1 MAKSLL
7 SDNSYNELVNCVF
20 EVLKSDNLE
29 LGKIVALGKRL
40 VDTLD
45 PLLNCSLDVKK
56 KLLFEIVE
64 KGVEQVQKHVNDLSS
79 DIDKKAFLNNLSL
92 YVSQLKEHLS
102 TLLAMKPY
110 FSWLFGLCGLGVPA
124 PLEPTPVI
132 PQIPIE
138 LPVNHQPILNVLDSI
153 HNEPV
158 LLVNPPNTVVEENP
172 QEVVLRIPKHDLD

>member
-1 MAKSLL
+1 MTKSLL

-29 LGKIVALGKRL
+29 LGKIVALGKQL

-45 PLLNCSLDVKK
+45 PLLNCSPGTKK

-64 KGVEQVQKHVNDLSS
+64 KGVENVQKHVSDLSS
-79 DIDKKAFLNNLSL
+79 DTDKKVYLDKLPL

-124 PLEPTPVI
+124 PLEPTAVP
-132 PQIPIE
+132 PQMPTE
-138 LPVNHQPILNVLDSI
+138 LPVNHRPILNVLDSI

-158 LLVNPPNTVVEENP
+158 LLVNPPSTVVEENP